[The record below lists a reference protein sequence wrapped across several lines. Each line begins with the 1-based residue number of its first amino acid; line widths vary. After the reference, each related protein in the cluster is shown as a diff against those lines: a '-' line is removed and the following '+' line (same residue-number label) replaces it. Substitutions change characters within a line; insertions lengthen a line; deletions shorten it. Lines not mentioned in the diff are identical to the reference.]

1 MIAEK
6 NLTGLLLHFLLLLLL
21 FFLFFLPLLLLL
33 FHCFASS
40 SQICPWKTE
49 CFSNCEETP
58 SLDNASTEY
67 NATHPALTTK
77 SFCGLYFH
85 HAATYTIFRRML
97 LFLSVCFVIAFF
109 SESLECSSLDEP
121 GWICFVLRVR
131 LQCQFLG
138 GGYTFFFSS
147 KVTTQFLSW
156 PSIFS
161 IMLIIFSLFAYFL
174 IDFISLY
181 IKKTPKL

>member
-6 NLTGLLLHFLLLLLL
+6 NLTGLHFLLLLL

-33 FHCFASS
+33 HCFASS
-40 SQICPWKTE
+40 CQICPWKTE

-77 SFCGLYFH
+77 YFCGLYFH

-131 LQCQFLG
+131 LQCQFLRG
-138 GGYTFFFSS
+138 GM
-147 KVTTQFLSW
+147 LS
-156 PSIFS
+156 
-161 IMLIIFSLFAYFL
+161 FSL
-174 IDFISLY
+174 
-181 IKKTPKL
+181 PK